1 MLLCLSLFQS
11 RSLLIKSSRLRP
23 HILIALILGPMSVFE
38 LIAVLVSLAALFAF
52 INVHYL
58 KLPSTIGLMVLALCL
73 SGAVMVLSFGI
84 PALLEVTRSIL
95 LNYDFSTVLL
105 DVMLSF
111 LLFAGALEVNLR
123 KLREEKW
130 PILILA
136 TAGVLLSTFLVATL
150 AYGILP
156 LLGLEVGYVYCLL
169 FGALISPTDPIAVL
183 AMVQKGDTGISRVME
198 TEIAGESLFNDGI
211 GVVVFLTILS
221 VAQQGAGAVTVP
233 GVLGLFAQEAIG
245 GVVLGAVLGYGGFWI
260 LRFIDNKHVEL
271 EVLVTLAMVLAGTQV
286 AHRLHVSAPL
296 AMVVMGIF
304 VGHSGRP
311 AYLAE
316 VAGSYVHKFWHVV
329 DEALN
334 AILFVLIGLE
344 VLIIPWSMEYAI
356 FGGVAIFIT
365 LLGRFTGVG
374 VPISIMRTVRSF
386 ERGTIRILT
395 WTGLR
400 GGISVALALS
410 LPNIPV
416 KDLFVTATYCVVV
429 FSVIVQG
436 LSIPALI
443 DQLDDTEIVEP
454 QSAS

>member
-1 MLLCLSLFQS
+1 
-11 RSLLIKSSRLRP
+11 
-23 HILIALILGPMSVFE
+23 MSVFE
-38 LIAVLVSLAALFAF
+38 LIATLVSLAALFAF

-73 SGAVMVLSFGI
+73 SGSVMVLSFGF
-84 PALLEVTRSIL
+84 PALLETARSIL
-95 LNYDFSTVLL
+95 RNYDFSRVLL

-130 PILILA
+130 TILILA
-136 TAGVLLSTFLVATL
+136 TAGVLLSTFLVGAL

-156 LLGLEVGYVYCLL
+156 LLGLQVDFIYCLL
-169 FGALISPTDPIAVL
+169 FGSLISPTDPIAVL
-183 AMVQKGDTGISRVME
+183 AMVQKSDTNISEGME
-198 TEIAGESLFNDGI
+198 TKIAGESLFNDGV

-221 VAQQGAGAVTVP
+221 LAQQGIGSVSP
-233 GVLGLFAQEAIG
+233 LGVLGLFAQEAIG
-245 GVVLGAVLGYGGFWI
+245 GVLFGAVLGYGGFWV
-260 LRFIDNKHVEL
+260 LRYIDNEHVEL
-271 EVLVTLAMVLAGTQV
+271 EVLVTLAMVLAGTQL
-286 AHRLHVSAPL
+286 AHGLHVSAPL

-311 AYLAE
+311 DYLAE

-334 AILFVLIGLE
+334 AILFLLIGLE
-344 VLIIPWSMEYAI
+344 VLIIPWTGSYVI
-356 FGGVAIFIT
+356 FGVIAIVVT

-374 VPISIMRTVRSF
+374 VPISVMRSFRSF
-386 ERGTIRILT
+386 ERGTIRVLT
-395 WTGLR
+395 WGGLR

-410 LPNIPV
+410 LPDVPV
-416 KDLFVTATYCVVV
+416 KDLFVTATYSVVV

-436 LSIPALI
+436 LTVSPLFEV
-443 DQLDDTEIVEP
+443 LVEEGTP
-454 QSAS
+454 QAETAS

>member
-1 MLLCLSLFQS
+1 
-11 RSLLIKSSRLRP
+11 
-23 HILIALILGPMSVFE
+23 MSVFE
-38 LIAVLVSLAALFAF
+38 LIATLVSLAALFAF

-73 SGAVMVLSFGI
+73 SGAVIGLSFGV
-84 PALLEVTRSIL
+84 PALLETTRSVL
-95 LNYDFSTVLL
+95 LNYDFSQVLL

-136 TAGVLLSTFLVATL
+136 TAGVLLSTVLVGTL
-150 AYGILP
+150 AYGLLP
-156 LLGLEVGYVYCLL
+156 LLGLDVGYVYCLL

-183 AMVQKGDTGISRVME
+183 GMIQKGDTGVSREMQ
-198 TEIAGESLFNDGI
+198 TEIAGESLFNDGV
-211 GVVVFLTILS
+211 GVVIFLTILS
-221 VAQQGAGAVTVP
+221 VAQQGLSSVSVG

-245 GVVLGAVLGYGGFWI
+245 GILFGAVLGYGGFWV
-260 LRFIDNKHVEL
+260 LRFIDNRHVEL

-296 AMVVMGIF
+296 AMVVMGLF

-344 VLIIPWSMEYAI
+344 VLIIPWTVEYAI
-356 FGGVAIFIT
+356 FGVVAILIT
-365 LLGRFTGVG
+365 LLGRFAGVG
-374 VPISIMRTVRSF
+374 LPISIMRTFRRF

-395 WTGLR
+395 WSGLR

-410 LPNIPV
+410 LPEIAV
-416 KDLFVTATYCVVV
+416 KELFVTATYCVVV
-429 FSVIVQG
+429 FSIIVQG
-436 LSIPALI
+436 LSIRFLI
-443 DQLDDTEIVEP
+443 DQLGASESLDA
-454 QSAS
+454 QSAT

>member
-1 MLLCLSLFQS
+1 
-11 RSLLIKSSRLRP
+11 
-23 HILIALILGPMSVFE
+23 MSVFE
-38 LIAVLVSLAALFAF
+38 LIATLVSLAAVFAF

-58 KLPSTIGLMVLALCL
+58 KLPSTIGLMVLALGL
-73 SGAVMVLSFGI
+73 SGGVMALSLGI
-84 PALLEVTRSIL
+84 PELLGTTRSIL
-95 LNYDFSTVLL
+95 LSHDFSQVLL

-136 TAGVLLSTFLVATL
+136 TAGVLLSTFLVGTL
-150 AYGILP
+150 AYWILP

-183 AMVQKGDTGISRVME
+183 AMVQKSDTGISRGMQ

-211 GVVVFLTILS
+211 GVVIFLTILS
-221 VAQQGAGAVTVP
+221 VAQQGLGSVSVS

-245 GVVLGAVLGYGGFWI
+245 GILFGALLGYAGFWI
-260 LRFIDNKHVEL
+260 LRYIDNKHVEL

-344 VLIIPWSMEYAI
+344 VLIIPWTLEYAI
-356 FGGVAIFIT
+356 FGLVAILIT
-365 LLGRFTGVG
+365 LLGRFAGVG
-374 VPISIMRTVRSF
+374 VPISIMRALRSF

-395 WTGLR
+395 WSGLR

-410 LPNIPV
+410 LPEMAV

-429 FSVIVQG
+429 FSIIVQG
-436 LSIPALI
+436 LSISFLI
-443 DQLDDTEIVEP
+443 NRLGE
-454 QSAS
+454 SASLDPQGTS